1 MAAQD
6 KVDIKLNQNLWCL
19 VVGFAALGAALH
31 WGLHELFWPAY
42 IFMCGAGILVLIS
55 CVFYTWHYC
64 VRKCML
70 ARRLC
75 RGTVAL
81 DSAQRASGAGQAKL

>member
-19 VVGFAALGAALH
+19 VVGFAALGASLR
-31 WGLHELFWPAY
+31 WGLCELFWPAY
-42 IFMCGAGILVLIS
+42 LFTWGAGILVFIS

-64 VRKCML
+64 VRKCVL

-75 RGTVAL
+75 RGRPPVSTPQTP
-81 DSAQRASGAGQAKL
+81 SAGQAKL